1 MLQVVEG
8 TWIRMGNLHDILIVF
23 ATIVAYNIK
32 PAVKYLGLNW
42 LISIIKNNIGLLWIF
57 FMELNR
63 LISLLI
69 FVFRSQKTPTWY
81 SSYWWWNENI

>member
-1 MLQVVEG
+1 MMLQVVEG

-32 PAVKYLGLNW
+32 PSVKYLGLNW
-42 LISIIKNNIGLLWIF
+42 LISIIKNNVGLLRIF

-81 SSYWWWNENI
+81 SSY

>member
-42 LISIIKNNIGLLWIF
+42 LISIIKNNIGLLRIF

-81 SSYWWWNENI
+81 SSY

>member
-42 LISIIKNNIGLLWIF
+42 LISIIKNNIGLLRIF

>member
-1 MLQVVEG
+1 MMLQVVEG

-42 LISIIKNNIGLLWIF
+42 LISIIKNNIGLL
-57 FMELNR
+57 
-63 LISLLI
+63 
-69 FVFRSQKTPTWY
+69 
-81 SSYWWWNENI
+81 